1 MESNPRIEVWNEEKE
16 TLLTQ
21 YRKKPFITDII
32 NLKNRRNDL
41 SPGYWILIM
50 LNLGYPTEELKGGE
64 EGRKRRNFIFNK
76 YQTGEGNDLK
86 LNAR

>member
-1 MESNPRIEVWNEEKE
+1 
-16 TLLTQ
+16 
-21 YRKKPFITDII
+21 
-32 NLKNRRNDL
+32 
-41 SPGYWILIM
+41 M

>member
-64 EGRKRRNFIFNK
+64 RRGRSGGISFLINIKQGKGTI
-76 YQTGEGNDLK
+76 
-86 LNAR
+86 